1 MKICYSVKQLG
12 KKHPIIKQEYLEIES
27 LEIPTTL
34 RLLLKAIVKQ
44 QVQAYNDRKESP
56 KILNVLNTGQLK
68 AASQE
73 GKITFGDSENTTL
86 AIENTATET
95 ALQAFEDGLFAIFLG
110 EEQIESLEEV
120 LTFDETTIFSFIRL
134 TFLAGSIW

>member
-12 KKHPIIKQEYLEIES
+12 KKHPIIKQEYLEIEALS
-27 LEIPTTL
+27 IPTTL
-34 RLLLKAIVKQ
+34 RLLLQAIVKQ
-44 QVQAYNDRKESP
+44 QVQAYNDRKETP
-56 KILNVLNTGQLK
+56 TVLNVLNTEQIK
-68 AASQE
+68 EASQE
-73 GKITFGDSENTTL
+73 GKVTFGDSENTTL
-86 AIENTATET
+86 AIENTAIET

-120 LTFDETTIFSFIRL
+120 LTFDETSIFTFIRL